1 LTLQTTLTPTTGSS
15 PHHFI
20 HPHDE
25 LHELATLP
33 PLKFTAGEVTTKL
46 TLSEAS
52 LPHPKHYG
60 ARGSPFLRFGDRH
73 TTPLLL
79 TTRRHAKTPQHIPC
93 FFEQNEFTVDRRPF
107 APTPTPPPS
116 IAAAASPAS
125 LRAQQSFGQTT
136 SLICFFY
143 RNGSSGSYRSPPHL
157 PSRNPIQAAVGL
169 TFTGPQSHPGCHGP
183 YVPRSISIQPNSNHQ
198 TVQYCKALSKF
209 LEKCTT
215 FQDSYF
221 DKGVHLWFLCRR
233 NVIFLCYIYKFR
245 IQLLLVNIYINHF
258 VYMV

>member
-1 LTLQTTLTPTTGSS
+1 
-15 PHHFI
+15 
-20 HPHDE
+20 
-25 LHELATLP
+25 LATLP

-125 LRAQQSFGQTT
+125 LREQQSFGQTT
-136 SLICFFY
+136 SLICFFTATGHPAPIAAHHTY
-143 RNGSSGSYRSPPHL
+143 RAAIPYRPLWGSRSPGP
-157 PSRNPIQAAVGL
+157 NPIQAAMGL
-169 TFTGPQSHPGCHGP
+169 MFPGP
-183 YVPRSISIQPNSNHQ
+183 
-198 TVQYCKALSKF
+198 
-209 LEKCTT
+209 
-215 FQDSYF
+215 
-221 DKGVHLWFLCRR
+221 
-233 NVIFLCYIYKFR
+233 
-245 IQLLLVNIYINHF
+245 
-258 VYMV
+258 